1 MTRIRSILPLFLVVA
16 VVSGC
21 IPSGFDSHP
30 AIYGFND
37 HLATF
42 DVVPPS
48 WITADGK
55 ADASQADQADA
66 TTAYVFPS
74 RDASDPDDQDGL
86 KNQTIPGVLGSNA
99 FNGGPYQFVRGS
111 SQVVQINTS
120 GSGPDLVISI
130 DGGSLTQIRRLDWT
144 SFRAL
149 QEGYL
154 SWLSNHSF
162 CWPSLCFT
170 DKLESGLRKFWKDDV
185 LGSSAQFATF
195 ASGHLARKAP
205 FTVASGGLT
214 MYATRLH
221 PRQELSITWGLVNFY
236 PEYAQGGSALDF
248 TTSYSRVTAGATTHV
263 PLTTDSEGR
272 TLLFPA
278 GSCGPSGES
287 VSAPAPDSAAFLPYP
302 DSVRNGRVGKK
313 FLPIYNLFDLHNPRL
328 LRPVDKGCSGI
339 PARYLFLFSPSVY
352 VKPDTADMDA
362 QYDLEARHGNDD
374 AGEESL
380 LLGREFFIV
389 GCKTDA
395 TTALQNEWQRIVAGT
410 DPSDGPNSCGLYVN
424 GAISGKTFVEIRNG
438 ISVDGRP
445 IPEGILDSST
455 IGQAVAPALGVR
467 LNTAAAPGSAPLVDL
482 WRASGARDDASVPA
496 RIRIRFY
503 TVMRKVLDQ
512 SQALEGDDYHVISVS
527 KSIR

>member
-1 MTRIRSILPLFLVVA
+1 MTQIRSMLPLFFVVA

-21 IPSGFDSHP
+21 IPAGFDTHP
-30 AIYGFND
+30 ATYGFND
-37 HLATF
+37 DLASF

-55 ADASQADQADA
+55 AGASQADQADA

-74 RDASDPDDQDGL
+74 HDASDPDEKDGL
-86 KNQTIPGVLGSNA
+86 KNQPIPGVLGNNA
-99 FNGGPYQFVRGS
+99 FNGGPFQFVRGS
-111 SQVVQINTS
+111 SQVIQIDTS
-120 GSGPDLVISI
+120 VSGLDLVISI
-130 DGGSLTQIRRLDWT
+130 DRDSLTQIRRLDWT
-144 SFRAL
+144 GFRAL

-154 SWLSNHSF
+154 SWLSRHSF

-170 DKLESGLRKFWKDDV
+170 DKLEPGLRKFWKDEV

-205 FTVASGGLT
+205 FPVESGGLT
-214 MYATRLH
+214 MYATRLY
-221 PRQELSITWGLVNFY
+221 PRQELSITWGLLNFY
-236 PEYAQGGSALDF
+236 PQYTAQGGDVVDF
-248 TTSYSRVTAGATTHV
+248 TTSYSRVTAGATTHI
-263 PLTTDSEGR
+263 PLTTDGEGR

-278 GSCGPSGES
+278 GYCGPTGEA
-287 VSAPAPDSAAFLPYP
+287 VSAPAPDSTVFLPYP
-302 DSVRNGRVGKK
+302 DGVRNGRVGKT
-313 FLPIYNLFDLHNPRL
+313 FLPIYNLFDLHNPSL
-328 LRPVDKGCSGI
+328 LRPVDKGCSGV
-339 PARYLFLFSPSVY
+339 PPHYLFLFVPSLY
-352 VKPDTADMDA
+352 VKPDTADMDL
-362 QYDLEARHGNDD
+362 QYDLEARNGIL
-374 AGEESL
+374 EESL

-395 TTALQNEWQRIVAGT
+395 TTALQNEWQRIVKRM
-410 DPSDGPNSCGLYVN
+410 DPSDSPNSCGLYVN

-527 KSIR
+527 KSLR